1 MIAEKTISVDDDPIE
16 EVYRIRKEI
25 MDEFDWDVGKYHAY
39 LRAQRPVY
47 EAMGA
52 KYVSLQPSN

>member
-1 MIAEKTISVDDDPIE
+1 MVAKKPVFVEDDPIE

-25 MDEFDWDVGKYHAY
+25 MDEFDWDVAKYHEY

-52 KYVSLQPSN
+52 KYVSLK